1 MSGDLTSLPSSSP
14 RPHSPTMTR
23 SSGFLSY
30 NTRDP
35 KSMSMEELEE
45 EYQRLRDE
53 NHQLQLRILGVNELA
68 RLLQDKNE
76 QLQLVQEKNKVSLC
90 APVMLILEVLH
101 CMCECVLAVT
111 QELFVVH

>member
-1 MSGDLTSLPSSSP
+1 
-14 RPHSPTMTR
+14 
-23 SSGFLSY
+23 
-30 NTRDP
+30 
-35 KSMSMEELEE
+35 MSMEELEE

-90 APVMLILEVLH
+90 ASVMLILEVL
-101 CMCECVLAVT
+101 CVNVC
-111 QELFVVH
+111 